1 MRLAASTWKCS
12 HLDNKNM
19 AMWDLRPFKI
29 IFVTCLRPQCPN
41 LRAYESAQGCVAAC
55 GTWKIWSRSYTQPK
69 TFLSYSK
76 AASECYFRIS
86 GRKTNKRGKKWKKT
100 IKNEKKPIK
109 IVKMPLQQ
117 EVPAHLFRNAL
128 LDFASAEGRRKS
140 RWYVESFWQQTLASW
155 CCCGSQ
161 VQGKPAEG
169 CPAGPLRWRCGVLK
183 GHSKLFWCSKARRCF
198 GDLTERCKHP
208 PQQVGLQIRQH
219 YP

>member
-1 MRLAASTWKCS
+1 MK
-12 HLDNKNM
+12 
-19 AMWDLRPFKI
+19 
-29 IFVTCLRPQCPN
+29 
-41 LRAYESAQGCVAAC
+41 
-55 GTWKIWSRSYTQPK
+55 
-69 TFLSYSK
+69 
-76 AASECYFRIS
+76 
-86 GRKTNKRGKKWKKT
+86 
-100 IKNEKKPIK
+100 KKPIK

-208 PQQVGLQIRQH
+208 PQQVGLQYGNIIHKKAIKMVNTGSFEHSFDVSEDVLSQPFKHQVHPVWSCRKMDST
-219 YP
+219 